1 MPVGARCAS
10 KAAIGGALHGYD
22 HMKRIF
28 ISHAGQDTAVAVR
41 LCGDLRNVG
50 HEVQID
56 TEELELGDDI
66 IDFINSAIND
76 SDTVIIIYSN
86 NTPCALWQRQEINA
100 ALSTAISQEGA
111 EVIVLKRG
119 VVNLPPLL
127 RPRLY
132 GHLDDD
138 TYQKTLQKL
147 CSKITDQ
154 HGANIS
160 TTNASE
166 KISPNPFRRVR
177 AEYFDD
183 QDPRLL
189 AESFSPPEAAKI
201 RVFEDTKPCF
211 LEGSRG
217 TGKTMLLLS
226 LRARVLSA
234 RVNSKKLGD
243 LFGCYVR
250 LDRGAFCNVG
260 PHLMTP
266 DSSAP
271 IEDQR
276 ELSQLTNVFEQEFYL
291 GVIESLVSEIEHCS
305 TSRKLAVNTIVE
317 TALVRSVA
325 STLSQPDAASI
336 ARFGDLLSSFSAL
349 RRQLSD
355 FVKRKFIYRETRD
368 VPFTFF
374 NLDMFKEIVKSI
386 KSHIPSLTLSII
398 TILLDEYENLL
409 PYQKTVVNTL
419 VKFGPPHISVK
430 VAQKVGTEVVSSTTV
445 QQELQETHDYNRVN
459 LIYSVEPGEGF
470 SRYIR
475 LLENIVTNL
484 FVGQQLTPVS
494 LARLLPKDCADE
506 ITPKECEEE
515 VTALVTRGRFES
527 WDKAKQAKKLS
538 YYREAAIYR
547 RLYGR
552 PGRRTKK
559 RFSGHEELAFVSSG
573 VIRYFQE
580 ILATAYDLQQV
591 DPDTDAPAIAP
602 HHQTAAVYRVSND
615 NLATLSRNIE
625 THGEKLKYFLLD
637 LGDCLRQK
645 LLHHS
650 SEPEAARLAL
660 KDPGSLLDER
670 YDLLRQIISIG
681 VKEGVF
687 QTVDG
692 RPGLRPRHTEDPQ
705 PEEINI
711 ARIYAPTLGISPR
724 LRWRTEVGCF
734 ELAGLLNDDL
744 RRRVKRDLISRL
756 VPKRAAHATHATQL
770 PFKMTEEER

>member
-1 MPVGARCAS
+1 
-10 KAAIGGALHGYD
+10 
-22 HMKRIF
+22 MKRIF
-28 ISHAGQDTAVAVR
+28 ISHAGQDAAVAER
-41 LCGDLRNVG
+41 LCGDLRFVG
-50 HEVQID
+50 HDVQID
-56 TEELELGDDI
+56 TEELKLGDDI
-66 IDFINSAIND
+66 IDFINNAISD

-86 NTPCALWQRQEINA
+86 NTPTALWQRQEINA
-100 ALSTAISQEGA
+100 ALWTDISQEGG
-111 EVIVLKRG
+111 EVIVLKLG
-119 VVNLPPLL
+119 AVNLPPLL
-127 RPRLY
+127 RPRLH
-132 GHLDDD
+132 GRLDDD
-138 TYQKTLQKL
+138 AYRETLQKL

-154 HGANIS
+154 HGADIS
-160 TTNASE
+160 TASAPE

-201 RVFEDTKPCF
+201 QVLEEMKPCF

-234 RVNSKKLGD
+234 RANSKKLGD

-305 TSRKLAVNTIVE
+305 TSGKLAVDTIVQ

-368 VPFTFF
+368 VPFTCF
-374 NLDMFKEIVKSI
+374 NLDMFKEIVKLI
-386 KSHIPSLTLSII
+386 KNHIPILTPSII

-419 VKFGPPHISVK
+419 VKFGPPDMSVK
-430 VAQKVGTEVVSSTTV
+430 VAQKVGTEVISSTMV

-459 LIYSVEPGEGF
+459 LIYSVDGVDFP
-470 SRYIR
+470 RYTR
-475 LLENIVTNL
+475 LLESIVKNL
-484 FVGQQLTPVS
+484 FVSQQITPIS
-494 LARLLPKDCADE
+494 LALLLPKDCADE
-506 ITPKECEEE
+506 ITPEECEAE
-515 VTALVTRGRFES
+515 VTELVTRDRFKS

-580 ILATAYDLQQV
+580 ILATAYDLQQA

-602 HHQTAAVYRVSND
+602 RHQTAAVYRVSD
-615 NLATLSRNIE
+615 YNLATLSRNIE

-660 KDPGSLLDER
+660 RDPGSLLVER
-670 YDLLRQIISIG
+670 YNLLKRIINIG

-687 QTVDG
+687 QTIDG

-705 PEEINI
+705 PQEFNI
-711 ARIYAPTLGISPR
+711 ARIYAPTLNISPR
-724 LRWRTEVGCF
+724 LRWRTEISCS
-734 ELAGLLNDDL
+734 ELSGLLDDEI
-744 RRRVKRDLISRL
+744 RRRVKRALIDRFALGRGSN
-756 VPKRAAHATHATQL
+756 ASSATRL
-770 PFKMTEEER
+770 PFSMIEEGNR

>member
-1 MPVGARCAS
+1 
-10 KAAIGGALHGYD
+10 
-22 HMKRIF
+22 MKRIF

-50 HEVQID
+50 HDVQID
-56 TEELELGDDI
+56 TEELKLGDDI

-86 NTPCALWQRQEINA
+86 NTPTALWQRQEINA
-100 ALSTAISQEGA
+100 ALWTDISQEGG
-111 EVIVLKRG
+111 EVIVLTFG
-119 VVNLPPLL
+119 DVNLPPLL
-127 RPRLY
+127 CSRLY
-132 GHLDDD
+132 GRLDDD
-138 TYQKTLQKL
+138 AYQETLQNL
-147 CSKITDQ
+147 CSKITNQ
-154 HGANIS
+154 HGADIS
-160 TTNASE
+160 TADASE
-166 KISPNPFRRVR
+166 KVLPNPFRRVR

-183 QDPRLL
+183 KDPRLL

-201 RVFEDTKPCF
+201 RVFEDMKPCF

-234 RVNSKKLGD
+234 RANSKKLGD

-260 PHLMTP
+260 PHLMSP
-266 DSSAP
+266 DSAAP

-276 ELSQLTNVFEQEFYL
+276 ELSQLTDVFEQEFYL
-291 GVIESLVSEIEHCS
+291 GVIESLVSELNHCS
-305 TSRKLAVNTIVE
+305 TNGNLTVGTIAETSLVNSI
-317 TALVRSVA
+317 A
-325 STLSQPDAASI
+325 SALSQPDAVSI
-336 ARFGDLLSSFSAL
+336 ARFGDLLRHFSAL

-368 VPFTFF
+368 VPFTCF
-374 NLDMFKEIVKSI
+374 NLDMFKEIVKLI
-386 KSHIPSLTLSII
+386 KSHIPILTPSII

-419 VKFGPPHISVK
+419 VKFGPPDISVK
-430 VAQKVGTEVVSSTTV
+430 VAQKVGTEVVSNTMV

-459 LIYSVEPGEGF
+459 LIYSVEPGAGF

-475 LLENIVTNL
+475 LLESIVRNL
-484 FVGQQLTPVS
+484 FVSQQITPVS
-494 LARLLPKDCADE
+494 LARLLPNDCADE
-506 ITPKECEEE
+506 ITQAECEEE
-515 VTALVTRGRFES
+515 VAALVTRGRFNS

-580 ILATAYDLQQV
+580 ILAAAYDLQQS
-591 DPDTDAPAIAP
+591 DHDTDSSGIASR
-602 HHQTAAVYRVSND
+602 HQTAAVYRVSND
-615 NLATLSRNIE
+615 NLATLSRNVE

-670 YDLLRQIISIG
+670 YDLLRQIINIG

-724 LRWRTEVGCF
+724 LRWRTEISCS
-734 ELAGLLNDDL
+734 ELLGLLNDDL
-744 RRRVKRDLISRL
+744 RRRVKRDLIGRL
-756 VPKRAAHATHATQL
+756 VPRRGPHAAPATQL
-770 PFKMTEEER
+770 PFEMTEEGP